1 MRKIQLKCPMIIQ
14 PLARHE
20 QLKEPLLKLIDEE
33 TASPTLTEWERVSR
47 SDYTTDPVQKKAYY
61 NLLMPYLLEDIKP
74 ILKEID
80 VEIKD
85 FGIVNYWFQQYH
97 KTDYYDWH
105 RHSHCSWI
113 MLYYLEL
120 PKGTPQTQAIDMW
133 DNKTIIKADVKEGDI
148 LFMPGMIKHCS
159 PVNDDDQRKTVI
171 AFNTVVF

>member
-1 MRKIQLKCPMIIQ
+1 MIIQ
-14 PLARHE
+14 PFSWHSD
-20 QLKEPLLKLIDEE
+20 LKDMLLGLIEKE
-33 TASPTLTEWERVSR
+33 TATPTLTEWEKVSR
-47 SDYTTDPVQKKAYY
+47 SDYTAEALRKKSYY

-80 VEIKD
+80 VDIKD
-85 FGIVNYWFQQYH
+85 FAIANYWFQQYR